1 MEFIVTTKEIIKS
14 LQKVQSVIERKEIKP
29 ILSNI
34 LIKATKDII
43 EIKATNLEVSMKE
56 LCKARVITQGT
67 IVIDA
72 KKIYEIIKEMPD
84 KEIRFKRKENFWVEV
99 STGDILFNIV
109 GLEATGFP
117 EVSFLNNEDFQEI
130 DSALLKELIDKTIFS
145 SSNDETKTSLNG
157 VFFQKIEQKEK
168 VFLRSVATDGHR
180 LAMMDKELKD
190 LNKQE
195 FEKIEQL
202 EKGIIFPKKGV
213 LELKKLIEEE
223 TGKGKVSILFKQ
235 NNGFFKKG
243 TTALAIRTVDEE
255 FPNYTRAIP
264 KVIYREAV
272 INRIE
277 FLRALR
283 RISVIAE
290 EKSKAVSFN
299 ITENHLEIYTSN
311 PVMGEGKETIPI
323 SYGGETIK
331 FGFNAGYLIDIL
343 NAITTDKV
351 TVKIKDKDS
360 AIIIVPFES
369 EEYTCILMP
378 MDIKE

>member
-1 MEFIVTTKEIIKS
+1 MEFIVNSKIIIKS

-29 ILSNI
+29 ILSNV

-43 EIKATNLEVSMKE
+43 EIKATNLEVSIKE

-72 KKIYEIIKEMPD
+72 RKIYEIIKEMPD
-84 KEIRFKRKENFWVEV
+84 KEISFKRKENFWVEV

-130 DSALLKELIDKTIFS
+130 DSALLVELIDKTIFA
-145 SSNDETKTSLNG
+145 SSNDETKANLNG
-157 VFFQKIEQKEK
+157 VFFEKIEQKEK
-168 VFLRSVATDGHR
+168 VFLRAVATDGHR
-180 LAMMDKELKD
+180 LSMMDKELKD
-190 LNKQE
+190 LNKKQ

-202 EKGIIFPKKGV
+202 EKGILFPKKGV
-213 LELKKLIEEE
+213 LELKRMLEEE
-223 TGKGKVSILFKQ
+223 AGQEKVSILFKQ

-277 FLRALR
+277 FLKALK

-290 EKSKAVSFN
+290 EKSKAISLH
-299 ITENHLEIYTSN
+299 ISENNLEIYTSN
-311 PVMGEGKETIPI
+311 PVMGEGKETISI
-323 SYGGETIK
+323 NYEGEMIK

-343 NAITTDKV
+343 NAMTTDKV

-369 EEYTCILMP
+369 NKYTCILMP
-378 MDIKE
+378 MDIKD

>member
-14 LQKVQSVIERKEIKP
+14 LQKVQSIIERKEIKP

-43 EIKATNLEVSMKE
+43 EIKATNLEVSIKE

-117 EVSFLNNEDFQEI
+117 EVSFLNDEDFQEI
-130 DSALLKELIDKTIFS
+130 DSALLKELIDKTIFA

-180 LAMMDKELKD
+180 LSMMDKELKD

-223 TGKGKVSILFKQ
+223 TGKEKVSILCKQ
-235 NNGFFKKG
+235 NSGFFKKG

-272 INRIE
+272 IKRIE

-323 SYGGETIK
+323 SYEGETIK

-378 MDIKE
+378 MDIKD